1 VEIYWTF
8 VVREDN
14 FMKYLIRARGI
25 TKIFPGVRALKSVD
39 FDLIEGE
46 IHGIVGKNGAGKSTL
61 VKILAGFLPPDS
73 GVLEINGQI
82 KYALTPEM
90 AIKEGIAYVPQQ
102 VPLVPYLSVAENLL
116 FGTWVKNR
124 IGMISWKSI
133 YQIAKER
140 LNNLNINVEPKQ
152 IVSDLSLQQ
161 RQMIYIARALFSNP
175 RVIILDE
182 PTAPLSRIETDI
194 LFKFIRDLNYM
205 GISFI
210 YISHYLN
217 EVLDLC
223 HRITILRDG
232 VRIGTFRT
240 DEIDFDTLIRLI
252 SGENIN
258 IFKRKK
264 REINGEEIIRVENL
278 TKFPHYQDVSFSVK
292 RGEIVG
298 LTGLEGCGK
307 EVLGKTLFGLE
318 KADCG
323 KIIFMG
329 RAISPGRPSDAL
341 ALGIG
346 YVPRDRHR
354 WSIIGIR
361 SVLENIS
368 LAIINNLKSKFGV
381 IDRKKEVQIVYNLVK
396 ILNIV
401 TPTLSQPVEYLSG
414 GNQQKVVIAKLIAK
428 KPKFLILNEPT
439 QGIDVASKNEIMKI
453 IDDLSREG
461 IALLYISEEIDELLE
476 ICDRIIVMF
485 NGKICAQFV
494 CGEPETNKE
503 NILSAIEGGFR
514 NV

>member
-1 VEIYWTF
+1 
-8 VVREDN
+8 
-14 FMKYLIRARGI
+14 
-25 TKIFPGVRALKSVD
+25 
-39 FDLIEGE
+39 
-46 IHGIVGKNGAGKSTL
+46 
-61 VKILAGFLPPDS
+61 
-73 GVLEINGQI
+73 
-82 KYALTPEM
+82 
-90 AIKEGIAYVPQQ
+90 
-102 VPLVPYLSVAENLL
+102 
-116 FGTWVKNR
+116 
-124 IGMISWKSI
+124 
-133 YQIAKER
+133 
-140 LNNLNINVEPKQ
+140 
-152 IVSDLSLQQ
+152 
-161 RQMIYIARALFSNP
+161 
-175 RVIILDE
+175 
-182 PTAPLSRIETDI
+182 
-194 LFKFIRDLNYM
+194 M

-354 WSIIGIR
+354 WGIIGIR